1 MFTQK
6 HTKTVLEHQLWKL
19 KTSHRTN
26 PLVLIGG
33 RVRVCICSAIHS
45 KVTQVSDMSGHRLTG
60 AVPYRD
66 GSVVAAGVPAVRPV
80 LPARRV
86 PPVCVRWLSA
96 PRAGSPPPAS
106 RTGSRHRSAARAAC
120 SRPSFSGS
128 SPAGRIH
135 GTHGASHIACC
146 IISALKCHSVSVL
159 YFIRAEIH
167 QNPQGEKI
175 YLESH
180 TV

>member
-1 MFTQK
+1 MKHTRNHSVSLTQK
-6 HTKTVLEHQLWKL
+6 LSWNTPAVSEETENKVTLEW
-19 KTSHRTN
+19 T
-26 PLVLIGG
+26 GG
-33 RVRVCICSAIHS
+33 RVRVCIYSAIHS

-66 GSVVAAGVPAVRPV
+66 GSVVVAADVPAVRPV

-86 PPVCVRWLSA
+86 PPVCGRWLST
-96 PRAGSPPPAS
+96 PLAGSPPPAS
-106 RTGSRHRSAARAAC
+106 RTGSRHRSAVRAAY

-146 IISALKCHSVSVL
+146 IISTLKSHSMSSIL
-159 YFIRAEIH
+159 
-167 QNPQGEKI
+167 
-175 YLESH
+175 
-180 TV
+180 

>member
-1 MFTQK
+1 M
-6 HTKTVLEHQLWKL
+6 
-19 KTSHRTN
+19 
-26 PLVLIGG
+26 
-33 RVRVCICSAIHS
+33 RVCICSAIHS
-45 KVTQVSDMSGHRLTG
+45 KVTQVSYMSGHRRTG

-66 GSVVAAGVPAVRPV
+66 GSVVAAGVPAVLPV

-86 PPVCVRWLSA
+86 PPVCGRWLSA

-146 IISALKCHSVSVL
+146 IISALKSHSVSVL
-159 YFIRAEIH
+159 YFISAEIPRI
-167 QNPQGEKI
+167 PQADKGH
-175 YLESH
+175 LESH